1 MPLGG
6 IGSQSEDCRD
16 MQRIADTDGFDF
28 VEDSVLPQEVEAG
41 FLSTQSSF
49 ERPPADRAV
58 VMGGLLGDQ

>member
-1 MPLGG
+1 
-6 IGSQSEDCRD
+6 

-49 ERPPADRAV
+49 EPPPADRAV